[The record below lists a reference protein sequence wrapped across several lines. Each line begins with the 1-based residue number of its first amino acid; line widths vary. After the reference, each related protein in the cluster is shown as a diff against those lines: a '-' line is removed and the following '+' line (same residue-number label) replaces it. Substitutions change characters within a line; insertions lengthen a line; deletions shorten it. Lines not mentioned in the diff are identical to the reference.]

1 LKDGVS
7 RRNGQLMKRGTRCPL
22 CANSGLSSP
31 ISITFIG
38 ALDLGHPE
46 CETDISNLSNPT
58 REYDDTV
65 QMHLFVMRDTA
76 KLGERN

>member
-1 LKDGVS
+1 MCSAQADV
-7 RRNGQLMKRGTRCPL
+7 RFVP
-22 CANSGLSSP
+22 SGHSSP

-46 CETDISNLSNPT
+46 CETDISNLLNPT